1 MIDIHKIFTAQDNDD
16 DIKVKITV
24 ENKKVMFH
32 IEGFTTEDD
41 ALYYATLQTIALEM
55 MLLKE
60 STIH

>member
-1 MIDIHKIFTAQDNDD
+1 MIDIHKIFTSQDNDD
-16 DIKVKITV
+16 DIKVKIFV
-24 ENKKVMFH
+24 ENKKVIFN